1 MKKEY
6 FWEYG
11 YQFGEFLKKIFQDK
25 YKRKYSLEGNGI
37 FNLLYIDNKIYEIKF
52 TETKKLLENDN
63 KKFTDKNK
71 LFIVE
76 EIIKNLKNDFTVNG
90 GKFITFVLDG
100 YIAKVEIIKKM
111 AEPK

>member
-37 FNLLYIDNKIYEIKF
+37 YNLLYIDNKIYEIKF

-76 EIIKNLKNDFTVNG
+76 EITKNLKNDFTVNG

-100 YIAKVEIIKKM
+100 YIA
-111 AEPK
+111 

>member
-37 FNLLYIDNKIYEIKF
+37 YNLLYIDNKIYEIKF
-52 TETKKLLENDN
+52 TETKSLLANDN

-76 EIIKNLKNDFTVNG
+76 EITKNLKNNFTVNG
-90 GKFITFVLDG
+90 GKFITFELDG

-111 AEPK
+111 AEPR

>member
-25 YKRKYSLEGNGI
+25 YERKFSLEGNGI
-37 FNLLYIDNKIYEIKF
+37 YNLLYIDNKIYEIKF

-76 EIIKNLKNDFTVNG
+76 EITKNLKNTFTVNG
-90 GKFITFVLDG
+90 GKFITFELDG

>member
-11 YQFGEFLKKIFQDK
+11 YQYGEFLKKIFQDK

-37 FNLLYIDNKIYEIKF
+37 YNLLYIDNKIYEIKF

-76 EIIKNLKNDFTVNG
+76 EITKNLKNDFTVNG

>member
-37 FNLLYIDNKIYEIKF
+37 YNLLYIDNKIYEIKF

-76 EIIKNLKNDFTVNG
+76 EITKNLKNNFTVNG
-90 GKFITFVLDG
+90 GKFITFELDS

>member
-37 FNLLYIDNKIYEIKF
+37 YNLLYIDNKIYEIKF

-63 KKFTDKNK
+63 KKFTDENK

-76 EIIKNLKNDFTVNG
+76 EITKNLKNDFTVNG

>member
-37 FNLLYIDNKIYEIKF
+37 YNLLYIDNKIYEIKF

-63 KKFTDKNK
+63 KFTDKNK
-71 LFIVE
+71 LFIVK
-76 EIIKNLKNDFTVNG
+76 EITKNLKNNFTVNG
-90 GKFITFVLDG
+90 GKFITFELDG

>member
-11 YQFGEFLKKIFQDK
+11 YPFGEFLKKIFQDK

-52 TETKKLLENDN
+52 TEAKKLLENDN

-76 EIIKNLKNDFTVNG
+76 EITKNLKSNFTVNG
-90 GKFITFVLDG
+90 GKFITFELDG
-100 YIAKVEIIKKM
+100 YIAKIEIIKKM
-111 AEPK
+111 AEPR

>member
-11 YQFGEFLKKIFQDK
+11 YQFGEFLKNILKDQ
-25 YKRKYSLEGNGI
+25 YKRNYSIEGNGI
-37 FNLLYIDNKIYEIKF
+37 NNLIYIDNKIYEIKF

-76 EIIKNLKNDFTVNG
+76 EITKNLKNDFTVNG

>member
-1 MKKEY
+1 MRKEY

-37 FNLLYIDNKIYEIKF
+37 YNLLYIDNKIYEIKF
-52 TETKKLLENDN
+52 TETKSLLTNDN

-76 EIIKNLKNDFTVNG
+76 EITKNLKNNFTING
-90 GKFITFVLDG
+90 GKFITFELDG

>member
-37 FNLLYIDNKIYEIKF
+37 YNLLYIDNKIYEIKF
-52 TETKKLLENDN
+52 TETKNLLANDN

-71 LFIVE
+71 EFIVN
-76 EIIKNLKNDFTVNG
+76 EITANLKNEFTVNG

>member
-11 YQFGEFLKKIFQDK
+11 YQFGGFLKKIFQDK

-37 FNLLYIDNKIYEIKF
+37 YNLLYIDNKIYEIKF

-76 EIIKNLKNDFTVNG
+76 EITKNLKNNFTVNS
-90 GKFITFVLDG
+90 GKFITFELDG